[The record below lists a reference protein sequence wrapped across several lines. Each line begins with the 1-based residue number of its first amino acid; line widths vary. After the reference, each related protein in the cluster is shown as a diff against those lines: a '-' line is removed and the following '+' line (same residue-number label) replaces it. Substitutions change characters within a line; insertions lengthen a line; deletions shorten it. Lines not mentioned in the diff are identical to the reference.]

1 MHSQQSQQ
9 SHILEVYIILVEDLF
24 ILQDYWGVK
33 ILKNL
38 LTNIARIFLA
48 LYFLLPGI
56 GKFIAWDDQV
66 ALMEAHNMKMIPLL
80 LAVAGVI
87 QIVGGISLLLKKYVV
102 VCALSFAAMTI
113 VINVNLH
120 DFWNI
125 YEGVNAERETQNFFK
140 NLGIFAGLLLLAAIH
155 IEESN

>member
-1 MHSQQSQQ
+1 M
-9 SHILEVYIILVEDLF
+9 
-24 ILQDYWGVK
+24 
-33 ILKNL
+33 KNL

-48 LYFLLPGI
+48 LYFLLPGL

-66 ALMEAHNMKMIPLL
+66 ALMEAHNMKMIPWL

-102 VCALSFAAMTI
+102 VCALGFAAMTI

-120 DFWNI
+120 DFWNV
-125 YEGVNAERETQNFFK
+125 YEGVNAEHETQNFFK
-140 NLGIFAGLLLLAAIH
+140 NLGIFAGLLLLSAIH
-155 IEESN
+155 IDESNE